1 MTTPRP
7 GPRRP
12 ARWRRPA
19 PALLGAVLLAALLPA
34 APAQAAPI
42 CSVDYQLNDWG
53 SGFTAEVSVT
63 NEADSV
69 SDWTLGWEFSGNQR
83 ISNSWSAQ
91 VSQSGSS
98 VTASGP
104 SWAPGLAS
112 GQTATFGFQA
122 TYSGTNEVPAD
133 FTLNGLDCAG
143 EDEEPEP
150 EDPTLVVDP
159 DSVTLEPGGEA
170 AFDVALSEAP
180 AEDVAVS
187 VERTSGS
194 STLSVASGASLAF
207 GEADWDTPQEVTVA
221 SSGDGS
227 GDPAR
232 AEFTVSAEGY
242 DPVVVTAR
250 ELSGASNAYE
260 EEFLAQYDK
269 IKDPDSGYF
278 REFDGLLVP
287 YHSVETLIVEAPD
300 HGHATTS
307 EAYSYYLW
315 LEATYGRITGDW
327 GPFNSAWE
335 SMEAFII
342 PGTADQPTNGSY
354 DPSAPATYIPESL
367 DPSDYPMPLD
377 DSVESGQD
385 PLAQELSSTYGTDEV
400 YGMHW
405 LLDVDNTYGYG
416 FCGDGTDEAPA
427 YVNTFQRGSNESVWE
442 TVPHPSCETFQH
454 GGENGFLDLFTDD
467 DDYSEQWRYTN
478 APDAD
483 ARAVQVAYLAH
494 EWASEQ
500 GNEGAIA
507 ENVSNAAMMGDYLR
521 YAMFDKYFKEIGDC
535 VDPQSCP
542 PGSGKDSAH
551 YLMAWY
557 YSWGGALESAQYPW
571 AWRIGGSSAHQGYQ
585 NVMAAYALSEVSA
598 LQPESATGT
607 EDWGTSLDRQLEF
620 LEWLQSSDGA
630 IAGGATNSWE
640 GAYTQP
646 PSGTPTFYG
655 MFYDEKPVWHDP
667 PSNRW
672 FGFQVWDMERV
683 AEYHRITGDE
693 RAGDI
698 LDDWVPWAIANTTVG
713 ENGEFAIPA
722 DMEWSGRPDTWTGES
737 TGNPDL
743 SVEVV
748 SHGQDVGIAAGLAKT
763 LMHYAAATGDADSRA
778 TAEGLLDA
786 LLANQDDLG
795 VAVPETRADY
805 ARFDD
810 EFGAPDGGLYIPEG
824 WTGQMPNGDPV
835 DSDSTFLS
843 IRSFYEDD
851 PNWPQVEEYLNGGP
865 VPEFTYHRFWAQ
877 VDVATALAT
886 HGELFG
892 DGA

>member
-1 MTTPRP
+1 MITPRP
-7 GPRRP
+7 DPRRP
-12 ARWRRPA
+12 RWRRSA
-19 PALLGAVLLAALLPA
+19 SALFGATLLAALLPA
-34 APAQAAPI
+34 TSAQAAPI
-42 CSVDYQLNDWG
+42 CTVDYELNDWG
-53 SGFTAEVSVT
+53 SGFTASVSLT
-63 NEADSV
+63 NEAESL
-69 SDWTLGWEFSGNQR
+69 SAWELGWEFSGDQQ
-83 ISNSWSAQ
+83 ITNSWSAQ

-104 SWAPGLAS
+104 SWAQSLAN
-112 GQTATFGFQA
+112 GQTVTFGFQA
-122 TYSGTNEVPAD
+122 SYSGSNEAPAA
-133 FTLNGLDCAG
+133 FTLNGRDCAG
-143 EDEEPEP
+143 GDEEPDP

-159 DSVTLEPGGEA
+159 ASVSLEPGGET

-180 AEDVAVS
+180 GEDVSVS
-187 VERTSGS
+187 VERTFGS
-194 STLSVASGASLAF
+194 EALSVASGASLTF
-207 GEADWDTPQEVTVA
+207 GDDDWDTPQEVTVA
-221 SSGDGS
+221 SSSDGS
-227 GDPAR
+227 GEPAQ

-250 ELSGASNAYE
+250 ELTGAANEYE
-260 EEFLAQYDK
+260 EEFLTQYEK
-269 IKDPDSGYF
+269 IKDPESGYF
-278 REFDGLLVP
+278 REVDGLLVP

-300 HGHATTS
+300 YGHATTS

-327 GPFNSAWE
+327 GPFNDAWA

-354 DPSAPATYIPESL
+354 DPSSPATYIPESI
-367 DPSDYPMPLD
+367 DPSDYPMPLNPD
-377 DSVESGQD
+377 VQSGQD
-385 PLAQELSSTYGTDEV
+385 PLAQELSSAYGTDEV

-405 LLDVDNTYGYG
+405 LLDVDNKYGYG
-416 FCGDGTDEAPA
+416 FCGDGSDDVPA
-427 YVNTFQRGSNESVWE
+427 YINTFQRGSNESVWE
-442 TVPHPSCETFQH
+442 TVPHPSCETFAH

-467 DDYSEQWRYTN
+467 DNYSQQWRYTN

-494 EWASEQ
+494 EWASDQ
-500 GNEGAIA
+500 GNADAIA
-507 ENVSNAAMMGDYLR
+507 ANVSNAAKMGDYLR
-521 YAMFDKYFKEIGDC
+521 YAMFDKYFKEVGDC
-535 VDPQSCP
+535 VGAQSCP

-557 YSWGGALESAQYPW
+557 YSWGGALESAEYPW

-585 NVMAAYALSEVSA
+585 NVMAAYALSEVDA
-598 LQPESATGT
+598 LRPESATGT
-607 EDWGTSLDRQLEF
+607 EDWGNSLDRQLEF
-620 LEWLQSSDGA
+620 LEWLQSSDGG

-640 GAYTQP
+640 GTYAQP
-646 PSGTPTFYG
+646 PSGTSTFYG

-683 AEYHRITGDE
+683 AEYYRVTGDE
-693 RAGDI
+693 RAKGI
-698 LDDWVPWAIANTTVG
+698 LDDWVPWAIENTTVG

-722 DMEWSGRPDTWTGES
+722 DMEWTGQPDTWTGQS
-737 TGNPDL
+737 TGNPGL

-763 LMHYAAATGDADSRA
+763 LMHYSAATGDAESRE

-786 LLANQDDLG
+786 LMAHQDALG
-795 VAVPETRADY
+795 VAVPEERADY
-805 ARFDD
+805 ERFDD
-810 EFGAPDGGLYIPEG
+810 QFDSPDGGLYIPEG
-824 WTGQMPNGDPV
+824 WTGQMPNGDPI

-851 PNWPQVEEYLNGGP
+851 PNWPQVESYLNGGP

-892 DGA
+892 DGS